1 MSNISTFKRHS
12 HLNCSTLS
20 SSYVYAKCSIFKC
33 SSSKYLLSIYSTLV
47 LFKMIL
53 KIPYFVFLY
62 TNFTYKIFLFWA
74 TLKSVST
81 HDNTLKHFL
90 IFKTIQT
97 VSISFPGIPHI
108 HNVSYQNVLFLSSL
122 KFSSSLNV
130 PLQKYPTRAVFKMSL
145 STKTIAYTPISLF
158 TIVFHSKVT
167 ELELVCL
174 FLFFTGVWRFQEK

>member
-12 HLNCSTLS
+12 HLDCSTLN

-62 TNFTYKIFLFWA
+62 TNFIYKIFLFWA

-90 IFKTIQT
+90 LFKTIQT
-97 VSISFPGIPHI
+97 FSISFPGIPHI
-108 HNVSYQNVLFLSSL
+108 HNVSYQNVPFLSSL
-122 KFSSSLNV
+122 KFSSSLNI
-130 PLQKYPTRAVFKMSL
+130 PLQNIPLQTYPKRAVFKMSL
-145 STKTIAYTPISLF
+145 STKNIAYTPISLF

-167 ELELVCL
+167 VLVCL
-174 FLFFTGVWRFQEK
+174 FLLIL